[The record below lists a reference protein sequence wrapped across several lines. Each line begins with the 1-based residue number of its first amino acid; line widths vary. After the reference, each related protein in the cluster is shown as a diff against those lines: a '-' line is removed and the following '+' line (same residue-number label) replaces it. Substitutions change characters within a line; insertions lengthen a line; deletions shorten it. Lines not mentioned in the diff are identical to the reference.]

1 MVHRNQSGLT
11 LIEMLVA
18 LSVFSVIAISCLV
31 IMRLGLDSDEQL
43 QEATQLSA
51 DFQLA
56 RSLIKSDLAQLSTR
70 LTRDELGQRSFAAMR
85 GGNFQF
91 GEPFVNDKGETL
103 LLSLVSNGRFN
114 PDNQYPQSSLQY
126 IEYMLVE
133 GKVVRRVWP
142 FLDRLAE
149 TPRSEQILFAN
160 VSAVSMTFL
169 DGPRWVNQWQS
180 RPGSVAPRA
189 ISLEFDHSTLGTV
202 QQLFFVKGVSA

>member
-1 MVHRNQSGLT
+1 MARRHQSGLT
-11 LIEMLVA
+11 LVEMLVA
-18 LSVFSVIAISCLV
+18 LSVFSVIAVSCLV

-51 DFQLA
+51 DIQLA
-56 RSLIKSDLAQLSTR
+56 RSLIKSDLAQLSAR
-70 LTRDELGQRSFAAMR
+70 LTRDELGQRSFVAMR

-91 GEPFVNDKGETL
+91 GEPLVNDQGETL

-126 IEYMLVE
+126 IEYMLVDD
-133 GKVVRRVWP
+133 KVVRRVWP
-142 FLDRLAE
+142 FLDRLEE
-149 TPRSEQILFAN
+149 TPHSEQILFDS

-169 DGPRWVNQWQS
+169 DGPRWINQWQS

-189 ISLEFDHSTLGTV
+189 ISLEFEHSSLGPMR
-202 QQLFFVKGVSA
+202 QLFLVTGTSA